1 MPPAVNTPGTLVIL
15 QSPRVA
21 SLPPRLMA
29 QMRIVRR
36 RDPWRVMMDGVSTS
50 PLPFTPSGQRWARG
64 VLVAAAM
71 GGLWWGATALAGAY
85 HSQQASRAAS
95 AARSGQVLTASGRL
109 EDAAAQFR
117 NAVALQPDRTAYRL
131 ALARALISLE
141 RFDEAERY
149 LQDVLRADATNGEAN
164 LALARVQQARDR
176 DAEAEAS
183 YYRAIYGRWMPEA
196 EATRQRARLDLIE
209 LLGRTA
215 DRERVRAELTQLASA
230 FPGDRNLQLVA
241 GRRLLDSGFPE
252 EAARVYRGM
261 AERFTDSGAAHAGL
275 AEAALA
281 LGDYAGAAQ
290 SARRALAADPS
301 DRASAAR
308 LALAGAV
315 DGLDPNRPRISA
327 RERGARTRR
336 LLDLA
341 RARLENCWGHRTLT
355 PGEDAL
361 AARLRARRPSPVTP
375 QVLDDEY
382 ELLESAA
389 RAVAA
394 ACPAPTDEEPL
405 DVVLRIVA
413 EAGRR

>member
-1 MPPAVNTPGTLVIL
+1 
-15 QSPRVA
+15 
-21 SLPPRLMA
+21 
-29 QMRIVRR
+29 
-36 RDPWRVMMDGVSTS
+36 
-50 PLPFTPSGQRWARG
+50 
-64 VLVAAAM
+64 M
-71 GGLWWGATALAGAY
+71 GGLWWVATALAGAY

-95 AARSGQVLTASGRL
+95 AAQSGQVLTASGRL

-117 NAVALQPDRTAYRL
+117 NAVALQPERTAYRL
-131 ALARALISLE
+131 ALATALVSLE

-164 LALARVQQARDR
+164 LALARIQRARGR
-176 DAEAEAS
+176 YAEAEAS

-196 EATRQRARLDLIE
+196 EAARQRARLDLIE
-209 LLGRTA
+209 LLGQTA

-230 FPGDRNLQLVA
+230 FPGDRNLQLVV
-241 GRRLLDSGFPE
+241 GRRLLNAGFPD

-261 AERFTDSGAAHAGL
+261 AERFTDGGAAHAGL

-281 LGDYAGAAQ
+281 LGDYAGAAL

-315 DGLDPNRPRISA
+315 DGLDPNKPRLSA
-327 RERGARTRR
+327 RARGARTRR

-341 RARLENCWGHRTLT
+341 RAHLENCWGNRTLT

-361 AARLRARRPSPVTP
+361 AARLRAPRPSPVTP

-382 ELLESAA
+382 ELLETAA

-394 ACPAPTDEEPL
+394 GCPPPTDEEPL